1 MSLIET
7 PTDVR
12 KFQMYIGGKWVDST
26 SGKTFPSENP
36 ATGKIWAEI
45 SEANA
50 ADVDQAVR
58 AARAAFESGPWSDMT
73 GSQRRDLLLRFAQ
86 RIAEEGPELGRIEAT
101 ENGKLLREMVG
112 QYKLIPE
119 YYRFFAGLADK
130 IQGETIPMEKPQF
143 FGYTIREPLGV
154 IGLIVPWN
162 SPLLLVS
169 FVAAPA
175 LAAGNTLVIKPAEQ
189 TPVSALRY
197 AELATEVGFPPGVI
211 NVVPGYGEIA
221 GAALASHPDVN
232 KLFFTGST
240 ETGKLIAAAA
250 AKNVVPLGLELG
262 GKSPQIVFE
271 DADLQSVTFGLL
283 AGIFAAAGQTCI
295 AGSRL
300 FVHRRVRQEL
310 VERIVGRA
318 KTIKMGDPFQEDT
331 ELGPLAFREAME
343 KTEYFVEK
351 GIEEGATMVL
361 GGRRPENKECAGG
374 YYFLPTIFT
383 DVRNDMTIARE
394 EIFGPIL
401 SVLDFEE
408 EEEVIRLA
416 NDTRYGL
423 AAGIWTRDI
432 MRAHRVAR
440 RLKAGTVWINEYRQL
455 SPAMPFGGYKL
466 SGYGREC
473 GSQAIHEMT
482 QLKSVWVELQGKSRD
497 PFRLA

>member
-331 ELGPLAFREAME
+331 ELGPLAKASRWAH
-343 KTEYFVEK
+343 
-351 GIEEGATMVL
+351 AT
-361 GGRRPENKECAGG
+361 RA
-374 YYFLPTIFT
+374 
-383 DVRNDMTIARE
+383 
-394 EIFGPIL
+394 
-401 SVLDFEE
+401 
-408 EEEVIRLA
+408 LA
-416 NDTRYGL
+416 
-423 AAGIWTRDI
+423 
-432 MRAHRVAR
+432 
-440 RLKAGTVWINEYRQL
+440 K
-455 SPAMPFGGYKL
+455 K
-466 SGYGREC
+466 
-473 GSQAIHEMT
+473 
-482 QLKSVWVELQGKSRD
+482 
-497 PFRLA
+497 